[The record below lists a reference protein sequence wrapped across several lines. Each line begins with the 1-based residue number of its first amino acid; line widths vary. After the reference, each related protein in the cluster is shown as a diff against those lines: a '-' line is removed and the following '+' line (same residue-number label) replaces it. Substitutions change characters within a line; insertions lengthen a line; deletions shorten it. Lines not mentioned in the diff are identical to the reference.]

1 LFIKLKDMI
10 QKILFTAFIIGILVS
25 CKKSADVAP
34 ALIPERL
41 EISPVSNSIL
51 IGATSQFTLKFYN
64 NTGQEAAVPATVSW
78 NSTNPAIAT
87 VNTQGLVTAMAA
99 GQVEIKAFYN
109 SIVASAL
116 LTVVINSS
124 QLATVNITNV
134 SSGVQEILLNQPTTL
149 TAEGRN
155 VAGQVI
161 PGLSFTWTTSNSSF
175 VEVNNAGLVTG
186 KAYGTSNV
194 AAASGGI
201 QSAPVMLQVIRM
213 GDFVN
218 MGSQGKAKLKI
229 ENNVLKL
236 QTTSNFSVSSAPD
249 LRIYLSNSTTSIAN
263 ALEIATLTQ
272 RSGAQSW
279 NIAAPTTITQYRYVM
294 VWCKQFGGNYGHA
307 DLGN

>member
-1 LFIKLKDMI
+1 MI
-10 QKILFTAFIIGILVS
+10 RKILGVAVIISLLCS

-41 EISPVSNSIL
+41 VISPVNNSIL
-51 IGATSQFTLKFYN
+51 IGATAQFTLKFYN
-64 NTGQEAAVPATVSW
+64 NTGLEAAVPASVSW
-78 NSTNPAIAT
+78 ISTNSAVAT
-87 VNTQGLVTAMAA
+87 VNAQGLVTGLAS

-116 LTVVINSS
+116 LTVVINNN

-134 SSGVQEILLNQPTTL
+134 SGGVQEIILNQTTTL

-155 VAGQVI
+155 VVGQVI
-161 PGLSFTWTTSNSSF
+161 PGLAFTWATNNSSL
-175 VEVNNAGLVTG
+175 VEVNNMGLVTG
-186 KAYGTSNV
+186 KAYGTANI
-194 AAASGGI
+194 AAASGNI
-201 QSAPVMLQVIRM
+201 QSAAVMVQVIRM
-213 GDFVN
+213 GNFGN

-236 QTTSNFSVSSAPD
+236 QTSADFSVSNAPD
-249 LRIYLSNSTTSIAN
+249 LRIYLTNSISSIST
-263 ALEIATLTQ
+263 ALEVATLSQ

>member
-1 LFIKLKDMI
+1 MIRKL
-10 QKILFTAFIIGILVS
+10 LCTAVIICLVLS

-34 ALIPERL
+34 AQIPERL
-41 EISPVSNSIL
+41 VVSPASNSIL
-51 IGATSQFTLKFYN
+51 IGATAQFTLKFYN
-64 NTGQEAAVPATVSW
+64 NIGQEATVPASVSW
-78 NSTNPAIAT
+78 MSTNSAVAT
-87 VNTQGLVTAMAA
+87 VNNQGLVTGVAA

-109 SIVASAL
+109 SIVTSAL
-116 LTVVINSS
+116 LAVVINNN

-134 SSGVQEILLNQPTTL
+134 GGGIQEILLNQTTTL

-155 VAGQVI
+155 VVGQII
-161 PGLSFTWTTSNSSF
+161 PGLVFTWTSNNISL

-186 KAYGTSNV
+186 KGYGTANI

-201 QSAPVMLQVIRM
+201 LSSPIMLQVIRM
-213 GDFVN
+213 GDFGN

-236 QTTSNFSVSSAPD
+236 QTTSNFSVQNAPD
-249 LRIYLSNSTTSIAN
+249 LRIYLTNSTSSISS
-263 ALEIATLTQ
+263 ALEVATLSQ
-272 RSGAQSW
+272 RSGAQIW

>member
-1 LFIKLKDMI
+1 MFKKVLCYVVFIVL
-10 QKILFTAFIIGILVS
+10 LAS
-25 CKKSADVAP
+25 CKKSADIAP

-41 EISPVSNSIL
+41 VMSPASNSIL
-51 IGATSQFTLKFYN
+51 IGATAQFTLKFYN
-64 NTGQEAAVPATVSW
+64 NIGQEATVPATVSW
-78 NSTNPAIAT
+78 TSTNPAIAT
-87 VNTQGLVTAMAA
+87 VNAQGLATGVTA

-116 LTVVINSS
+116 LTIVINNS

-134 SSGVQEILLNQPTTL
+134 SGGVQEILLNQTTTL
-149 TAEGRN
+149 SAEGRN
-155 VAGQVI
+155 VIGQVI
-161 PGLSFTWTTSNSSF
+161 PGLVFTWASTNSSL
-175 VEVNNAGLVTG
+175 VEINSAGMVTG
-186 KAYGTSNV
+186 KAYGTADIV
-194 AAASGGI
+194 AASGGI

-236 QTTSNFSVSSAPD
+236 QTTANFSVANAPD
-249 LRIYLSNSTTSIAN
+249 LRIYLTNSTSSIGA
-263 ALEIATLTQ
+263 ALEVATLSQ